1 MNVSCVVS
9 YVYDARCYAHLNP
22 SAIHFASAIFSSAK
36 LCHAIEPLSP
46 LSSAASELVKFISP
60 DRLPSLTFHLS
71 SSQVHSFLIALTPSI
86 SAARFTSAAPPRLN
100 LSAQVLH
107 FKSSS
112 AASATP
118 PKASM
123 YSLILSSFA
132 AVTRLVPTKVAIAR
146 AHFISCDC

>member
-1 MNVSCVVS
+1 MKVSYVVS

-22 SAIHFASAIFSSAK
+22 SALHFASAIVPHAK
-36 LCHAIEPLSP
+36 LFYAIEPLRPS
-46 LSSAASELVKFISP
+46 LSAGSKLISL
-60 DRLPSLTFHLS
+60 DRPPSLTSHLS
-71 SSQVHSFLIALTPSI
+71 LSQVHSFLMTLTPSI
-86 SAARFTSAAPPRLN
+86 SAARFTNAAPPRLN

-118 PKASM
+118 PKTSM

-146 AHFISCDC
+146 AHFVSYRD